1 MKVCVLSDL
10 HGNLI
15 NDIEP
20 CELVLICGDVSPL
33 KYQRNLPSI
42 DGWLKERFAKWI
54 NNLPCEKVIM
64 VAGNHDIAF
73 EGRSPAWESE
83 CITNPTQGKLVL
95 LENSFID
102 YLSNEDFKIHRIFG
116 TPLCHKFGNWAF
128 MYDDDYISQE
138 LNIKMP
144 DNCDIV
150 ISHDAPY
157 GTSDICFEAT
167 WHTLD
172 EHIGCRPLRNV
183 ILDKKP
189 KYLFHGHLHTSN
201 HAEEILGETKVYNT
215 SIVNE
220 QYNITFNPLYLDI

>member
-1 MKVCVLSDL
+1 MKICVLSDL

-42 DGWLKERFAKWI
+42 DGWLKKRFAGWVKD
-54 NNLPCEKVIM
+54 LPCEKVIM

-73 EGRSPAWESE
+73 EGRGLVWKLE
-83 CITNPTQGKLVL
+83 CITYPTEGKLVL
-95 LENSFID
+95 LENEFID

-128 MYDDDYISQE
+128 MYDDEYIYKE

-157 GTSDICFEAT
+157 GVSDICFQAT

-172 EHIGCRPLRNV
+172 EHIGNRPLRDI
-183 ILDKKP
+183 ILEKKP

-201 HAEEILGETKVYNT
+201 HKEEMLENTKVYNT
-215 SIVNE
+215 SILDESYSV
-220 QYNITFNPLYLDI
+220 TFDPLYLEV